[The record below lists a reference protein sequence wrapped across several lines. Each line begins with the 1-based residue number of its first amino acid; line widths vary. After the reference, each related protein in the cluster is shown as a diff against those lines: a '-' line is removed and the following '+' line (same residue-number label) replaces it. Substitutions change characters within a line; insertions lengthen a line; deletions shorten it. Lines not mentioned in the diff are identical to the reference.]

1 MKGASGFSEKRKI
14 FGHLEFE
21 MPVQY
26 KVIQELVI
34 LVGLDF
40 RKSLKENVY
49 LVKYQNHL

>member
-1 MKGASGFSEKRKI
+1 
-14 FGHLEFE
+14 

-34 LVGLDF
+34 LVALDF

-49 LVKYQNHL
+49 LLNIRITYEAFKTRDAQGSSQIN